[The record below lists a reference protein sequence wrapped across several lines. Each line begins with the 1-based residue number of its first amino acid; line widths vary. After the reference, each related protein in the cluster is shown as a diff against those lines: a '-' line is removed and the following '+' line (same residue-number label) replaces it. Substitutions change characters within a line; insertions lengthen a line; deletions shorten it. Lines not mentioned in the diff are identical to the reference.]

1 MRYLS
6 WLIVV
11 GALMPISGCTHQNF
25 SLEDDYWLMGS
36 PSSRKIAARKFPIY
50 DNTEFLFKANV
61 VAAGSGVPVPY
72 AEVYFID
79 TALDKERAAQTWTAR
94 LGTADRFGVVD
105 QLYWYFWRAD
115 TSFQDLGVELPS
127 IEGLETLEAHNVLTA
142 AFYQA
147 LAAAN
152 LPRTFSIEIRKEGY
166 ATYRKDV
173 DFAALQREFEER
185 HPDGAFFDL
194 NMERS
199 SYKGHVEWLEK
210 FSPSAIDLG
219 MIVLERE
226 ATPRD

>member
-1 MRYLS
+1 MKYFVL
-6 WLIVV
+6 LVAMIGFFV
-11 GALMPISGCTHQNF
+11 MPGCAHKKF

-36 PSSRKIAARKFPIY
+36 PSPKKIAARKFPIY

-61 VAAGSGVPVPY
+61 LAAGSGVPVPY

-79 TALDKERAAQTWTAR
+79 TALDRERAAQTWTAR

-105 QLYWYFWRAD
+105 QIYWYFWSAD
-115 TSFQDLGVELPS
+115 ISFQELGVSPP
-127 IEGLETLEAHNVLTA
+127 IIKGLETLEAHHVLTA

-152 LPRTFSIEIRKEGY
+152 PPRTFSIEIRKAGY
-166 ATYRKDV
+166 ATYRKDI
-173 DFAALQREFEER
+173 DFSALKFEFEER
-185 HPDGAFFDL
+185 HPDKAFYDL

-199 SYKGHVEWLEK
+199 SYKGHAEWLEK

-219 MIVLERE
+219 TISLARE
-226 ATPRD
+226 ATP